1 MARPSVRPKSPHAAR
16 LDRVRRAFKTNKVD
30 ALLVNYPPDIRHLTG
45 FIGEDAALLIERE
58 RLTLVTDGRFQE
70 QVAIEAPGVPAIIR
84 KDAMSKALAAL
95 IGPSRITRL
104 GFDSGRMT
112 VSALDELQTTLG
124 NRRDRKA
131 SPVEYVKLPGFMGRQ
146 RAVKDA
152 TEVQTIRHAID
163 VAQQSMLALLPQ
175 IKVGMTESH
184 AAGLLLLE
192 MRQRGASD
200 ASFEPIVAS
209 GPHSS
214 LPHYRA
220 AMTPIAAN
228 APLLID
234 WGALVDGY
242 CSDLTR
248 TFFIGKV
255 STRLEYAYEVVL
267 DAQMTAIR
275 KLKPG
280 MTCHDADA
288 TARKVIEKARLGKRF
303 SHSLGHGIGRDIHE
317 MPRLAKKQNKAELEV
332 GMVVTVEPGVYLP
345 GLGGIR
351 IEDDVL
357 ITRKGCEV
365 LSSIEKS
372 LSYAKRTIAV

>member
-1 MARPSVRPKSPHAAR
+1 MARPSVRPRSQHTAR
-16 LDRVRRAFKTNKVD
+16 LDRVRKALRLGKID
-30 ALLVNYPPDIRHLTG
+30 ALLVTYAPDIRHLTG
-45 FIGEDAALLIERE
+45 FIGEDAAMLVQRDRVTI
-58 RLTLVTDGRFQE
+58 VTDSRFQE
-70 QVAIEAPGVPAIIR
+70 QVAIEAPGVPAVIR
-84 KDAMSKALAAL
+84 KDSMGKALAAL
-95 IGPSRITRL
+95 IGPSGIGRL
-104 GFDSGRMT
+104 GFDSSRMT
-112 VSALDELQTTLG
+112 VSALDDLQALIAG
-124 NRRDRKA
+124 RRDRGK
-131 SPVEYVKLPGFMGRQ
+131 SPMEYVKLPGFMNKQ
-146 RAVKDA
+146 RSVKDA
-152 TEVQTIRHAID
+152 TEVQAIRHAID
-163 VAQQSMLALLPQ
+163 VAQESMVALLPK
-175 IKVGMTESH
+175 IKVGMTEAH

-192 MRQRGASD
+192 MRMRGASD

-209 GPHSS
+209 GAHSS

-220 AMTPIAAN
+220 ALTPIAAH

-248 TFFIGKV
+248 TFFIGTV
-255 STRLEYAYEVVL
+255 SSRLEYAYEVVL

-288 TARKVIEKARLGKRF
+288 AARKVIEKARLGKRF

-317 MPRLAKKQNKAELEV
+317 LPRLARKQNKAELEV

-345 GLGGIR
+345 GVGGIR

-357 ITRKGCEV
+357 ITRTGCEV
-365 LSSIEKS
+365 LSSMDKS
-372 LSYAKRTIAV
+372 LSYARRTIAA